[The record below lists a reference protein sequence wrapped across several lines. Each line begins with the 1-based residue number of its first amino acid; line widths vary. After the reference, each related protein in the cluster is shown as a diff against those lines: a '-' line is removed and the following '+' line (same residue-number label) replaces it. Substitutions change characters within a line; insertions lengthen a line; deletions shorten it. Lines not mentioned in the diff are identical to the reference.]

1 MGTYIAFLRAINLGA
16 KRRFAKDAIVA
27 ATEAAGGTDVA
38 TWLNTGNVRLSHR
51 SRSAAVVHR
60 ELEEAYAAEAGFEV
74 PVVVFTPGE
83 LASLVARA
91 DDLDVE
97 HQPAGQHYVT
107 LFAAPPSAE
116 AVRCLDEA
124 DHGDDVCVVEGRAA
138 SALLSGGVQDSRLLR
153 SREFAALG
161 LGTARTIK
169 VLRTVVERWC

>member
-27 ATEAAGGTDVA
+27 ATEMAGGTEV
-38 TWLNTGNVRLSHR
+38 TTYLNTGNVRLSHR

-74 PVVVFTPGE
+74 E